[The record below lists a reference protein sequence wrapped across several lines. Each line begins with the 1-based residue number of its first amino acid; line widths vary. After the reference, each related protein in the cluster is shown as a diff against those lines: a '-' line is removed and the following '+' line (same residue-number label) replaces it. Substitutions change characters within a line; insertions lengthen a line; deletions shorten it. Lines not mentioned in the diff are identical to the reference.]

1 MLPLLLVRAS
11 PNAEVRERFFVVRTA
26 GSLAGS
32 ATLVWR
38 TEGGLLLPLLVLRA
52 TELAD
57 RLLLLLLEED
67 DIDAASEEEEE
78 LLVEEIGNRG
88 TSISLSFLFLLWG

>member
-52 TELAD
+52 PELAD
-57 RLLLLLLEED
+57 RLLLLEED